1 MPAFAAWGNFYVIV
15 GSSGAALT
23 GLQFV
28 VMALGAEARRPTS
41 PETIGA
47 FGTPTIVH
55 FGVVLFVAAVLNA
68 PWHSLAKPAVILGLC
83 GVAGIAYVGIVTAR
97 AHRQPDYTPVLEDW
111 ICHTALPFAAYV
123 TLLASAATLA
133 FYARESLFA
142 IAATSLLLL
151 FIGIHNAWDAVT
163 YLAVASAQQLKPP
176 SPE

>member
-1 MPAFAAWGNFYVIV
+1 MNLQDGLMPAFAAWGNFYVIV

-55 FGVVLFVAAVLNA
+55 FGVVLFVAAVLNP

-83 GVAGIAYVGIVTAR
+83 GVAGIAYGGIATAR
-97 AHRQPDYTPVLEDW
+97 APPHPPHPPPLRHCISPTP
-111 ICHTALPFAAYV
+111 P
-123 TLLASAATLA
+123 
-133 FYARESLFA
+133 
-142 IAATSLLLL
+142 
-151 FIGIHNAWDAVT
+151 
-163 YLAVASAQQLKPP
+163 
-176 SPE
+176 